1 MSDCGIH
8 VAPVT
13 VAELREIMLLMR
25 EQGCVSLRTG
35 DVAIVLGPAPM
46 PTEARRAA
54 ADPDVAAEES
64 ADAQAIR
71 EYQQHLYGAQRAGH

>member
-1 MSDCGIH
+1 MTTEQLGQLMD
-8 VAPVT
+8 
-13 VAELREIMLLMR
+13 LMR
-25 EQGCVSLRTG
+25 AHGCIQLRDG
-35 DVAIVLGPAPM
+35 DTHIVLGPAPM

-71 EYQQHLYGAQRAGH
+71 EYQEHLYGAQRHQ